1 MGESD
6 LHRRMKER
14 VSRQLAEE
22 GYALFFEPPYTPSR
36 FVTWES
42 YRPDI
47 LGIRASAGMQEY
59 ALVECETNPSTRGLD
74 SKNFRSVEVQTRLNS
89 ELSLRLIVVVPRGTL
104 RGLDPSVR
112 RSWETWVYEGH
123 GLQMFPRASEA
134 RTNGFLPQSP
144 GA

>member
-1 MGESD
+1 MVESD

-22 GYALFFEPPYTPSR
+22 GYALFFEPPYAPSR
-36 FVTWES
+36 FLTWAS

-59 ALVECETNPSTRGLD
+59 ALVECETRPSSRRLD

-89 ELSLRLIVVVPRGTL
+89 ELHLRLIVVVPRGTL

-112 RSWETWVYEGH
+112 RSWETWVFEGH
-123 GLQMFPRASEA
+123 GLQMFPRASQG
-134 RTNGFLPQSP
+134 RTNAFLPQS
-144 GA
+144 GAA